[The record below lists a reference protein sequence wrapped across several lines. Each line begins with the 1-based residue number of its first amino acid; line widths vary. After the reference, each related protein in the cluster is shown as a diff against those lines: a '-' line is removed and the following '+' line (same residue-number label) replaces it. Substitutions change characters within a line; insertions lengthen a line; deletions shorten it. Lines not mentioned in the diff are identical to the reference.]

1 LAAATIF
8 DQEEII
14 DPGMDVHTI
23 TTTTSNDTGRSR
35 SNMPT
40 FPDPG
45 PGTNSISGTDDDDLN
60 DSDLDD
66 DDDDEEVDVDGLD
79 DQDAEGVENAIID
92 IREPLINLK
101 KKLEA
106 KLEIDLT
113 HYDFYLQ
120 DTQPLHA
127 ESTLVDQCIQGEGP
141 VQINVQI
148 KEEFNDQGKK
158 VRKINIVDVLKPS
171 DDIVAAAQIE
181 GALAE
186 SGSPESSNRTTSH
199 TASMPPLRSLS
210 ESSEG
215 GFLSSPEMKPKITTG
230 STVKSK
236 KKPSAAPKS
245 TTVTPNANKEETVTR
260 WIVCSAFRKE
270 QEKLNIPTDPTQWER
285 MHVAHWAKWAKKE
298 FPEASFDPISS
309 EWDVDGQELC
319 SLSNDEFKKKV
330 AYDPG
335 DLMWTHLELL
345 RKCKF
350 VAVVQKTKPENQTA
364 VSNNTNNSTNQKFAI
379 GSATGTAN
387 NMGGTTGF
395 RKTIKKPPVRLGAA
409 KFTVMTESSSPNGG
423 NRSGNN
429 GQIQLWQYLL
439 ELLTDKDHRDVIHWI
454 GDEGEFKLE
463 NPETVAQLWG
473 TRKNKP
479 NMNYEKL
486 SRALRY
492 YYDGDMI
499 SKVHGKRF
507 VYKFVCD
514 LKGLIGYTASELNS
528 LVIEAEQKANGT
540 ISVFNQI

>member
-1 LAAATIF
+1 
-8 DQEEII
+8 
-14 DPGMDVHTI
+14 
-23 TTTTSNDTGRSR
+23 
-35 SNMPT
+35 
-40 FPDPG
+40 
-45 PGTNSISGTDDDDLN
+45 
-60 DSDLDD
+60 
-66 DDDDEEVDVDGLD
+66 
-79 DQDAEGVENAIID
+79 
-92 IREPLINLK
+92 
-101 KKLEA
+101 
-106 KLEIDLT
+106 
-113 HYDFYLQ
+113 
-120 DTQPLHA
+120 
-127 ESTLVDQCIQGEGP
+127 
-141 VQINVQI
+141 
-148 KEEFNDQGKK
+148 
-158 VRKINIVDVLKPS
+158 
-171 DDIVAAAQIE
+171 
-181 GALAE
+181 
-186 SGSPESSNRTTSH
+186 
-199 TASMPPLRSLS
+199 
-210 ESSEG
+210 
-215 GFLSSPEMKPKITTG
+215 
-230 STVKSK
+230 
-236 KKPSAAPKS
+236 
-245 TTVTPNANKEETVTR
+245 
-260 WIVCSAFRKE
+260 
-270 QEKLNIPTDPTQWER
+270 
-285 MHVAHWAKWAKKE
+285 
-298 FPEASFDPISS
+298 
-309 EWDVDGQELC
+309 
-319 SLSNDEFKKKV
+319 
-330 AYDPG
+330 
-335 DLMWTHLELL
+335 MWTHLELL

-364 VSNNTNNSTNQKFAI
+364 VSTNTNNSTNQKFAI
-379 GSATGTAN
+379 GSATGTTN